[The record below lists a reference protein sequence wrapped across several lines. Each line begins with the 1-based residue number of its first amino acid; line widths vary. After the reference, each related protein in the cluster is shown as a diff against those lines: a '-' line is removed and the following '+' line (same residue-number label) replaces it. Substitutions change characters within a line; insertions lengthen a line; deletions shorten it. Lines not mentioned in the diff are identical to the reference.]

1 MFISPP
7 CTPLAYS
14 EYEWKSRITH
24 PFFPLIISLY
34 LRYRREMYLGEEE
47 GNLNVRIVVILPDN
61 IIRFY
66 LGGPIGTP
74 SCVYLSIQD

>member
-1 MFISPP
+1 
-7 CTPLAYS
+7 
-14 EYEWKSRITH
+14 
-24 PFFPLIISLY
+24 
-34 LRYRREMYLGEEE
+34 MYLGEEK